1 MRLWPRTLFGRNALL
16 LASAIALAATISGAS
31 LIGFLFNAQVT
42 RAVTLGADLV
52 NIISGSA
59 QKLDPVDRAQVVSVM
74 AANENLEIRSGAV
87 RPPVQEGRANLLQ
100 LTYVERFA
108 EELEHQDELEW
119 FIDVDHVLWLRLKL
133 GNDYYWVGATM
144 DTSLTPFDWFLLTLA
159 VTTVVVTIFS
169 LLGSRAIARPLAE
182 LREATDQLDLDSDV
196 KLSRIEG
203 PVEVAALATSFRRMA
218 NRLKRAESVRSE
230 TLAALSH
237 DLRTPLARLRLAVEM
252 MDGEDELKESAN
264 RQVQDIDALIGQ
276 FMDYARGTGGEEPTS
291 FDIAFAVADIA
302 AQYRVTYAGPSAL
315 TFVGHHNAL
324 RRAVINLLENAE
336 KYGEAP
342 VSIALTQ
349 DGADVVIRV
358 RDAGHGFSP
367 KEAKAMLQSFKRGE
381 AGDRVSGSGLG
392 LAIVDQAARAHEG
405 AITFEQKAP
414 RGFVARLQV
423 RSLGEKGNA
432 PVVAE

>member
-52 NIISGSA
+52 NTISGSA
-59 QKLDPVDRAQVVSVM
+59 LKLDPVDRAQVVSVM
-74 AANENLEIRSGAV
+74 ADNENLEIRSGAV

-108 EELEHQDELEW
+108 DELEHQDELEW
-119 FIDVDHVLWLRLKL
+119 FIDVDHVLWLRLKM
-133 GNDYYWVGATM
+133 GHDYYWVGATM
-144 DTSLTPFDWFLLTLA
+144 NTSLTPFDWFLLTLA

-252 MDGEDELKESAN
+252 MEGDDELKESAN

-276 FMDYARGTGGEEPTS
+276 FMDYARGTAGEEPS
-291 FDIAFAVADIA
+291 AFDIAFAVADIA
-302 AQYRVTYAGPSAL
+302 AQYHISYGGPSTL
-315 TFVGHHNAL
+315 DFVGHHNAM

-342 VSIALTQ
+342 VSIDLASA
-349 DGADVVIRV
+349 GSDVTISV
-358 RDAGHGFSP
+358 RDAGKGFDP
-367 KEAKAMLQSFKRGE
+367 QMARALVQSFKRGE
-381 AGDRVSGSGLG
+381 ADAGVSGSGLG

-405 AITFEQKAP
+405 TITFEQEAP
-414 RGFVARLQV
+414 GGFVARLKV
-423 RSLGEKGNA
+423 RSQTASGDA
-432 PVVAE
+432 PPAQ